1 MSSHRSDVSRLF
13 QHLGISAS
21 DYLQFATAQAE
32 SRQPRRSGSGPARP
46 SYPGRIA
53 DPVARAAYLRAKL
66 LAEASR

>member
-13 QHLGISAS
+13 QHLGIQPS
-21 DYLQFATAQAE
+21 DYLQFANAQAE
-32 SRQPRRSGSGPARP
+32 ARQPSRSGAGSARP